1 MARSAPRFKRFIESI
16 TITNAGG
23 NYSSIP
29 TETEIFI
36 SAPSGS
42 PESDQIQAVATV
54 DIQNGSVA
62 TITMTNVGDGYGETP
77 QVYIRSGIG
86 IGASSLTNTT
96 TADSRRQAGS
106 YPNIPIQSMK
116 AGTGAF
122 ANVVVDSNGA
132 VTSVDVIT
140 SGSSYMEGETV
151 TILDISIGGVDN
163 APDMTFTVAQNV
175 GGGNGAILT
184 PVLQT
189 IARTP
194 GYFHDNMSYLIDSQ
208 IPDFVKTDYPNFARF
223 IKDYFAY
230 MDLGP
235 DEFEDLDERY
245 PNRGI
250 VKHQASDVDQTTD
263 TNQAPNHLI
272 QELIDKLNLDHVS
285 NGYSGTF
292 TSDFLKQYAI
302 DFPATAEVDPTML
315 VKHVRSFLESKG
327 SRRGVEEFFKL
338 MYNEDVEVFLPS
350 EFILRPS
357 DGIYNKELTIK
368 AYANT
373 ETSPVPDPLSLRG
386 KRVDVHYYEST
397 ASITARKIINTSVTR
412 VKQIAYTAPE
422 AFEMT
427 LDLPG
432 DTIIP
437 GQGVEGDLTAV
448 IGGKIA
454 TVGTIGAADAL
465 RAAGTYDID
474 TGFTTSGNGTGA
486 QFTVV
491 VNGSG
496 AATVT
501 VDTVGDDYAPDETI
515 TIPDS
520 LLGSGGAAALTF
532 KVATITDGKIFSVTI
547 SDGGAG
553 YSANPAV
560 IVQPNAADTITTAA
574 VIDTRLTDGSIS
586 STVFVNNVKGLG
598 YNNVPNLIL
607 NTDLVRS
614 WIGLEGVQ
622 DTIDN
627 KTAFLTRVLNS
638 TSLKTNSGTSNG
650 GFIVGET
657 FKVSETGD
665 ILGVYAIDYFAQD
678 YTITGIDNNA
688 LVRVKTLDLNNYPAI
703 LEVIST
709 GTGFQR
715 STFDFIL
722 RSATDETTTITCST
736 GFSHTYPGSFKNS
749 RGFLSD
755 ANKIQDNTVYQNFSY
770 QIKTARPKTEWGEL
784 LDRIAHPAG
793 MIAWTDLQINQQV
806 DMGAGFD
813 AQPDIIVF
821 RLFAEIEN
829 PFVQDAPAL
838 FFHKPA
844 ITDSVDWSD
853 QRTGASD
860 DTILLFPH
868 LGKVESPEVDD
879 VVDKLDVTMA
889 KTESVDLSQFVEKD
903 FEKNNITDSVDWS
916 EIIDLLIVILREPV
930 DSVDWAETVTFV
942 VELNKTDEVDWSQII
957 SLAPGLAK
965 TESVD
970 WAEAVAKG
978 AGNAVTDDPTVDESN
993 VLLFT
998 GAYTDSAGWGEAG
1011 QIIAQNYAGDYFAED
1026 YVGEVRT
1033 IS

>member
-1 MARSAPRFKRFIESI
+1 MARSAPRFRRFIESI
-16 TITNAGG
+16 TITNAGN

-36 SAPSGS
+36 TAPSGS
-42 PESDQIQAVATV
+42 PESDQVQATATV
-54 DIQNGSVA
+54 DIQNGQVS
-62 TITMTNVGDGYGETP
+62 TITLTNQGDGYGDIP

-86 IGASSLTNTT
+86 LGTSSLTNTT
-96 TADSRRQAGS
+96 TADTRRDAGTYTGIAVVS
-106 YPNIPIQSMK
+106 AK
-116 AGTGAF
+116 AGTGAL
-122 ANVVVDSNGA
+122 ATVVVDSNGA
-132 VTSVDVIT
+132 VTSVDVTT

-151 TILDISIGGVDN
+151 VISDISIGGVNN

-184 PVLQT
+184 PVLNT

-208 IPDFVKTDYPNFARF
+208 IPDFIHTDYPNFARF
-223 IKDYFAY
+223 IKDYFKY

-235 DEFEDLDERY
+235 TELGALNLTD
-245 PNRGI
+245 GQT
-250 VKHQASDVDQTTD
+250 KH
-263 TNQAPNHLI
+263 APNHLL
-272 QELIDKLNLDHVS
+272 QELIDKLNLDHS
-285 NGYSGTF
+285 IEATD
-292 TSDFLKQYAI
+292 DFLQPLLEQYAI
-302 DFPATAEVDPTML
+302 DFPASAEVDSRL
-315 VKHVRSFLESKG
+315 LIKNIRSFFESKG

-338 MYNEDVEVFLPS
+338 MFNEDVEVFLPS

-373 ETSPVPDPLSLRG
+373 EISPNPDPLSLRG

-397 ASITARKIINTSVTR
+397 ASITARKVINTSVTR
-412 VKQIAYTAPE
+412 VKEIAYTAPT
-422 AFEMT
+422 AYEMT

-432 DTIIP
+432 GTIIP
-437 GQGVEGDLTAV
+437 GQGVEGELTAV
-448 IGGKIA
+448 IGGRIA

-465 RAAGTYDID
+465 RTAGTYDID
-474 TGFTTSGNGTGA
+474 TGFTTNGNGSGA

-491 VNGSG
+491 VNSSG
-496 AATVT
+496 AATIT
-501 VDTVGDDYAPDETI
+501 VDTVGDNYAPDETI

-532 KVATITDGKIFSVTI
+532 KVATITNGKIFSVTI
-547 SDGGAG
+547 TDGGAG

-560 IVQPNAADTITTAA
+560 IIQPNAADTITTTA
-574 VIDTRLTDGSIS
+574 VIDTRLTNGSIS
-586 STVFVNNVKGLG
+586 NTVFVNNVQGVG
-598 YNNVPNLIL
+598 YNHVPNLIL
-607 NTDLVRS
+607 NTDAVRS
-614 WIGLEGVQ
+614 WIGLEGLSDV
-622 DTIDN
+622 IGN

-638 TSLKTNSGTSNG
+638 VTLKTNSGTSNG
-650 GFIVGET
+650 GFVIGET

-665 ILGVYAIDYFAQD
+665 ILGVYALDYFAQD

-688 LVRVKTLDLNNYPAI
+688 LVRIKTLDTNNYPSV

-715 STFDFIL
+715 SAFDFVL
-722 RSATDETTTITCST
+722 RSETNETATISCST
-736 GFSHTYPGSFKNS
+736 GFSHTFPGAFKNS

-755 ANKIQDNTVYQNFSY
+755 ANKIQDNAVYQNFAY
-770 QIKTARPKTEWGEL
+770 QVKTSRPKTQWGEL

-793 MIAWTDLQINQQV
+793 MIAWTDLQILQTVN
-806 DMGAGFD
+806 MGADFN
-813 AQPDIIVF
+813 ALPDIIVF

-829 PFVQDAPAL
+829 PLVQDAPVL

-844 ITDSVDWSD
+844 IADSVDWAD
-853 QRTGASD
+853 QRTGAST

-868 LGKVESPEVDD
+868 LGKVESPDVDD
-879 VVDKLDVTMA
+879 QINKFDVTMA
-889 KTESVDLSQFVEKD
+889 KTESVDWSEAVAKD
-903 FEKNNITDSVDWS
+903 VHLPAVADSVDWS
-916 EIIDLLIVILREPV
+916 ELVDLLLVILREPT
-930 DSVDWAETVTFV
+930 DEVDWAETVVRT
-942 VELNKTDEVDWSQII
+942 VELN
-957 SLAPGLAK
+957 K

-970 WAEAVAKG
+970 WTDVAVKFPQLVKTDSVDWAQSVNRQSE
-978 AGNAVTDDPTVDESN
+978 NAYTEDPDVDDAP

-998 GAYTDSAGWGEAG
+998 GAQTESIGWGESG
-1011 QIIAQNYAGDYFAED
+1011 QIIAQNYAGDYFTED
-1026 YVGEVRT
+1026 YVGEVRS

>member
-1 MARSAPRFKRFIESI
+1 MARSAPKFKRFIESI

-29 TETEIFI
+29 SETEIFI
-36 SAPSGS
+36 SAPAGS

-62 TITMTNVGDGYGETP
+62 GITMTEVGDGYGNGDYIH

-86 IGASSLTNTT
+86 IGTASLTNTT
-96 TADSRRQAGS
+96 TADTRRQAGS
-106 YPNIPIQSMK
+106 YPNIAIQSMK

-151 TILDISIGGVDN
+151 TITDNSIGGVDN
-163 APDMTFTVAQNV
+163 APDMTFTVVQNI

-189 IARTP
+189 IARAP
-194 GYFHDNMSYLIDSQ
+194 GYYHDSMRYITDSQ
-208 IPDFVKTDYPNFARF
+208 IPEFITSDYPNFARF
-223 IKDYFAY
+223 IRDYYA
-230 MDLGP
+230 
-235 DEFEDLDERY
+235 FEDLGHEEYTRLNLANGESEY
-245 PNRGI
+245 SP
-250 VKHQASDVDQTTD
+250 S
-263 TNQAPNHLI
+263 HLL
-272 QELIDKLNLDHVS
+272 QEMIDKINLDH
-285 NGYSGTF
+285 NDP
-292 TSDFLKQYAI
+292 DFLEPMLQQYAI
-302 DFPATAEVDPTML
+302 DFPQTALVDKRIL
-315 VKHVRSFLESKG
+315 IKNISQFFEAKG

-357 DGIYNKELTIK
+357 DGIYNKELTVK

-373 ETSPVPDPLSLRG
+373 EIFPVPDPLSLRG
-386 KRVDVHYYEST
+386 KRVDIHYYEST
-397 ASITARKIINTSVTR
+397 ASITARKVINTSVTR
-412 VKQIAYTAPE
+412 VKQIAYSAPE

-432 DTIIP
+432 DTVIP
-437 GQGVEGDLTAV
+437 GQGVEGELTAV

-465 RAAGTYDID
+465 RTAGTYAV
-474 TGFTTSGNGTGA
+474 TTFTTSGNGTGA
-486 QFTVV
+486 AFSIVI
-491 VNGSG
+491 NGSG
-496 AATVT
+496 AASVSVT
-501 VDTVGDDYAPDETI
+501 AVGDDYAPDETI
-515 TIPDS
+515 TVQDAQ
-520 LLGSGGAAALTF
+520 LGGGGGAALTF
-532 KVATITDGKIFSVTI
+532 KVATITEGEIFSVTV

-553 YSANPAV
+553 YSANPSV
-560 IVQPNAADTITTAA
+560 IVQPNAADTITTTA
-574 VIDTRLTDGSIS
+574 VIDTRLTSGSIS
-586 STVFVNNVKGLG
+586 STVFVNGVKGVG

-638 TSLKTNSGTSNG
+638 VTLKTNSGASSG
-650 GFIVGET
+650 GFVVGET

-665 ILGVYAIDYFAQD
+665 ILGVYAIDYFGED

-688 LVRVKTLDLNNYPAI
+688 LVRIKTLDSSNYPSVV
-703 LEVIST
+703 EVIST

-715 STFDFIL
+715 ATFEFVL
-722 RSATDETTTITCST
+722 RSETTETAIITCST
-736 GFSHTYPGSFKNS
+736 GFSHTYPGNFKNS

-755 ANKIQDNTVYQNFSY
+755 ANKIQDNAVYQNFSY
-770 QIKTARPKTEWGEL
+770 QIKTSRPKTEWGEL

-793 MIAWTDLQINQQV
+793 MIAWTDLQINQTV
-806 DMGAGFD
+806 DMGADFN
-813 AQPDIIVF
+813 ALPDVIVF
-821 RLFAEIEN
+821 RLFAEVET
-829 PFVQDAPAL
+829 PLVQDAPAL

-860 DTILLFPH
+860 DTIILFPH
-868 LGKVESPEVDD
+868 LGKVESPSAIDA
-879 VVDKLDVTMA
+879 VDKFDVTMA
-889 KTESVDLSQFVEKD
+889 KT
-903 FEKNNITDSVDWS
+903 DSVDMSEAVAKESHLPSIADSVGWS
-916 EIIDLLIVILREPV
+916 QTIDLLIVILREPI
-930 DSVDWAETVTFV
+930 DSIDWAETVTFV

-965 TESVD
+965 TDSLD
-970 WAEAVAKG
+970 LSEAVAKD
-978 AGNAVTDDPTVDESN
+978 AGNSVTDDPTVDESN

-998 GAYTDSAGWGEAG
+998 GAQTDSAGWGEAG
-1011 QIIAQNYAGDYFAED
+1011 KVIAQNYAGDYFAED

-1033 IS
+1033 FS

>member
-1 MARSAPRFKRFIESI
+1 MARSAPKFKRFIESI

-29 TETEIFI
+29 SETEIFI
-36 SAPSGS
+36 SAPAGS
-42 PESDQIQAVATV
+42 PESDQIQAVATL

-62 TITMTNVGDGYGETP
+62 GITMTEVGDGYGNGDSIH

-86 IGASSLTNTT
+86 IGTASLTNTT
-96 TADSRRQAGS
+96 TADTRRQAGS
-106 YPNIPIQSMK
+106 YPNIAIQSMK

-151 TILDISIGGVDN
+151 TITDTSIGGVNN
-163 APDMTFTVAQNV
+163 APDMTFTVAQNI

-189 IARTP
+189 IARAP
-194 GYFHDNMSYLIDSQ
+194 GYYPDSMRYITDSQ
-208 IPDFVKTDYPNFARF
+208 IPDFISDEYPNFARF
-223 IKDYFAY
+223 IKDYYA
-230 MDLGP
+230 
-235 DEFEDLDERY
+235 FEDLGHEDYTRLNLANDGSEY
-245 PNRGI
+245 
-250 VKHQASDVDQTTD
+250 S
-263 TNQAPNHLI
+263 PNHLL
-272 QELIDKLNLDHVS
+272 QEMIDKINLDH
-285 NGYSGTF
+285 NDP
-292 TSDFLKQYAI
+292 DFLEPMLQQYAI
-302 DFPATAEVDPTML
+302 DFPQTALVDKRL
-315 VKHVRSFLESKG
+315 LIKNISQFFEAKG

-357 DGIYNKELTIK
+357 DGIYNKELTVK

-373 ETSPVPDPLSLRG
+373 EISPIPDPLSLRG
-386 KRVDVHYYEST
+386 KRVDIHYYEST
-397 ASITARKIINTSVTR
+397 ASITARKVINTSVTR
-412 VKQIAYTAPE
+412 VKQIAYSAPE

-437 GQGVEGDLTAV
+437 GQGVEGELTAI

-465 RAAGTYDID
+465 RTAGTYAV
-474 TGFTTSGNGTGA
+474 TTFTTSGNGTGA
-486 QFTVV
+486 TFSIVI
-491 VNGSG
+491 NGSG
-496 AATVT
+496 AASVSVT
-501 VDTVGDDYAPDETI
+501 AVGANYAPDETI
-515 TIPDS
+515 TVQDAQ
-520 LLGSGGAAALTF
+520 LGSGGGAALTF
-532 KVATITDGKIFSVTI
+532 KVATITEGKIFSVTI
-547 SDGGAG
+547 ADGGNG
-553 YSANPAV
+553 YSANPSV
-560 IVQPNAADTITTAA
+560 IVQANAADTITTTA
-574 VIDTRLTDGSIS
+574 VIDTRLTSSVIS
-586 STVFVNNVKGLG
+586 GTVFVNGVQGVG

-614 WIGLEGVQ
+614 WVGLEGLP

-627 KTAFLTRVLNS
+627 KTAFLTRVLNNV
-638 TSLKTNSGTSNG
+638 SLKTNSGASSG
-650 GFIVGET
+650 GFVVGET

-665 ILGVYAIDYFAQD
+665 ILGVYAIDYFGEN

-688 LVRVKTLDLNNYPAI
+688 LVRIKTLDSSNYPSVV
-703 LEVIST
+703 EVIST

-715 STFDFIL
+715 ATFDFIL
-722 RSATDETTTITCST
+722 RSETSETATISCAT
-736 GFSHTYPGSFKNS
+736 GFSHTYPGNFKNS

-755 ANKIQDNTVYQNFSY
+755 ANKVQDNAVYQNFSY
-770 QIKTARPKTEWGEL
+770 QVKTSRPKTEWGEL

-793 MIAWTDLQINQQV
+793 MIAWTDLQISQTV
-806 DMGAGFD
+806 DMGADFN
-813 AQPDIIVF
+813 ALPDVIVF
-821 RLFAEIEN
+821 RLFAEVETPLI
-829 PFVQDAPAL
+829 QDAPAL

-844 ITDSVDWSD
+844 ITDSVNWSD

-860 DTILLFPH
+860 DTILLLPH
-868 LGKVESPEVDD
+868 LGKVESPSAID
-879 VVDKLDVTMA
+879 VVDKFDVTLA
-889 KTESVDLSQFVEKD
+889 KTESVDWSEAVAKESHLPAVA
-903 FEKNNITDSVDWS
+903 DSVGWS
-916 EIIDLLIVILREPV
+916 QTIDLLIVILREPI
-930 DSVDWAETVTFV
+930 DSIDWAETVTFV

-957 SLAPGLAK
+957 SLAPGIAK
-965 TESVD
+965 TDSID
-970 WAEAVAKG
+970 LSEAVAKD

-998 GAYTDSAGWGEAG
+998 GAQTDSAGWGEAG

>member
-16 TITNAGG
+16 TIVNAGS

-29 TETEIFI
+29 AETEIFI

-42 PESDQIQAVATV
+42 PESDQVQAVASV
-54 DIQNGSVA
+54 DIQNGSVS
-62 TITMTNVGDGYGETP
+62 TITMIEVGDGYGDTP

-86 IGASSLTNTT
+86 IGTSSLTNTT
-96 TADSRRQAGS
+96 AADSRRDAGT
-106 YPNIPIQSMK
+106 YPNVPIQSMK
-116 AGTGAF
+116 AGTGAT
-122 ANVVVDSNGA
+122 ATVIVDSNGA
-132 VTSVDVIT
+132 VTSVDVT
-140 SGSSYMEGETV
+140 ASGSSYMEGETV
-151 TILDISIGGVDN
+151 TILDISIGGVNN
-163 APDMTFTVAQNV
+163 APDMTFTIAQNV

-189 IARTP
+189 IARAP
-194 GYFHDNMSYLIDSQ
+194 GYFHDKMNYIADSQ
-208 IPDFVKTDYPNFARF
+208 IPEFIKTDYPNFARF
-223 IKDYFAY
+223 IKDYY
-230 MDLGP
+230 V
-235 DEFEDLDERY
+235 FEDLGNEDY
-245 PNRGI
+245 
-250 VKHQASDVDQTTD
+250 TD
-263 TNQAPNHLI
+263 LKINGNADSQYSPTHLL
-272 QELIDKLNLDHVS
+272 QEMIDKINIDH
-285 NGYSGTF
+285 NDP
-292 TSDFLKQYAI
+292 DFLQPMLEQYAI
-302 DFPATAEVDPTML
+302 DFPSTAEVDSRML
-315 VKHVRSFLESKG
+315 IKHMREFLESKG

-373 ETSPVPDPLSLRG
+373 ETFPVPDPLSLRG
-386 KRVDVHYYEST
+386 RRVDIHYYEST
-397 ASITARKIINTSVTR
+397 ASITARKVINTSVTR
-412 VKQIAYTAPE
+412 VKKIAYTAPE

-432 DTIIP
+432 NTIIP
-437 GQGVEGDLTAV
+437 GQGVEGELTAV

-454 TVGTIGAADAL
+454 TVGTIGSADAL
-465 RAAGTYDID
+465 RTAGTYDID

-491 VNGSG
+491 VDGSG

-532 KVATITDGKIFSVTI
+532 KVATITEGKLFSVTI
-547 SDGGAG
+547 ADGGAG

-560 IVQPNAADTITTAA
+560 IVQANAADTITTTA
-574 VIDTRLTDGSIS
+574 VIDTRLSNGSIS
-586 STVFVNNVKGLG
+586 NTVFVNNVKGLG

-627 KTAFLTRVLNS
+627 KTAFLTRVLNDV
-638 TSLKTNSGTSNG
+638 SLKTNSGTSNG
-650 GFIVGET
+650 GFVVGET

-665 ILGVYAIDYFAQD
+665 ILGVYAIDYFGED
-678 YTITGIDNNA
+678 YTITGIENNA
-688 LVRVKTLDLNNYPAI
+688 LVRIKTLDTNKYPSVV
-703 LEVIST
+703 EVIST

-715 STFDFIL
+715 ASFDFIL
-722 RSATDETTTITCST
+722 RSETSETATISCAT
-736 GFSHTYPGSFKNS
+736 GFSHTYPGNFKNS

-755 ANKIQDNTVYQNFSY
+755 ANKLQDNAVYQNFSY
-770 QIKTARPKTEWGEL
+770 QVKTSRPKTEWGEL

-793 MIAWTDLQINQQV
+793 MIAWTDLQINQTV
-806 DMGAGFD
+806 NMGADFN
-813 AQPDIIVF
+813 ALPDIIVF
-821 RLFAEIEN
+821 RLFAEVET
-829 PFVQDAPAL
+829 PFIQDAPAL

-844 ITDSVDWSD
+844 ITESVDWSD

-879 VVDKLDVTMA
+879 QVNKFDVTMA
-889 KTESVDLSQFVEKD
+889 KTDSIDWADSDAKEVHKPA
-903 FEKNNITDSVDWS
+903 ITDSVDLS
-916 EIIDLLIVILREPV
+916 ELVITLKVILREPV
-930 DSVDWAETVTFV
+930 DSIDWAETVVFV
-942 VELNKTDEVDWSQII
+942 AELNKTDEVDWSQIV
-957 SLAPGLAK
+957 SLAPGLIK
-965 TESVD
+965 TDSID
-970 WAEAVAKG
+970 LSEAVAKD
-978 AGNAVTDDPTVDESN
+978 AGNSVTDDPAVDESN

-998 GAYTDSAGWGEAG
+998 GAHTDSAGWGEAG